1 VRQIGGSFGLTIFV
15 TLLSHYGKRATASV
29 SWHVSSLRPEVVARV
44 DGMAASLQ
52 AHGMSALDAKQTA
65 LRALAGAVTRQ
76 GMVLAF
82 EKTFLL
88 QGVTFLA
95 VLPLLYFLRV
105 KQSPKAEHL
114 DLSME

>member
-1 VRQIGGSFGLTIFV
+1 
-15 TLLSHYGKRATASV
+15 
-29 SWHVSSLRPEVVARV
+29 
-44 DGMAASLQ
+44 
-52 AHGMSALDAKQTA
+52 
-65 LRALAGAVTRQ
+65 
-76 GMVLAF
+76 MVLAF